1 MALSVLV
8 NGGAGIVVSDYSEGP
23 TGLYSIPAYLV
34 ESSAGSRLYV
44 VPAGMSESSA
54 GLYIIPS
61 TLNKITYF
69 LGGSENIK
77 TYSVQEDAT
86 PTDPNSSA
94 GGVGQITFG
103 VNENTETLHLLQEI
117 ITLSDGNN
125 GKTQGVIRNLS
136 NSNGDVSITADSIL
150 SLFNSDHTVLPFIG
164 TLTGAFQAY
173 CNVVGITNQLSVDAA
188 ISGRS
193 VVYPGWTG
201 NVWTRIKQICAKE
214 SIELSLVFNKVVV
227 RPLRKYVANTE
238 RDTSRAYSA
247 SSQGTAKTVEVTYY
261 NNKSVTQG
269 EIYPLVGDEPTI
281 YQVDANETVVVT
293 QQLNAS
299 MLSVNQPVCTAFVNN
314 TTYGGTNGVY
324 SVTGND
330 GLPITPSQWTAQGG
344 SLLVRITEDP
354 SIIEITIVGSS
365 MTDYAPYRISMSAGT
380 SSQYN
385 SLHITGT
392 GVTWEPQTITLVTGA
407 TSAVTGE
414 GVGATVTN
422 PFISTLQDAYNAGL
436 QTSRAYAGSFSVS
449 GNAFGINR
457 SDSDQSQIRATIA
470 DFNAAI
476 VAGTD
481 ISVFNTTWVGNTIA
495 QFNAYWQSTVDNL
508 FGNQAF
514 GNAAGSRVQRDLAWF
529 RVTGATISE
538 TGVQFDAELNTLV
551 SDFNTVWGVGTDISV
566 FNASWANKKMKD
578 FTTTPLRKA

>member
-8 NGGAGIVVSDYSEGP
+8 NGGAGIVVSDYTEGP

-34 ESSAGSRLYV
+34 ESSAGSGLYI
-44 VPAGMSESSA
+44 VPAGMSESST
-54 GLYIIPS
+54 GLYTIPS
-61 TLNKITYF
+61 TSNRITYF

-103 VNENTETLHLLQEI
+103 VNEDTETLHLLQET

-164 TLTGAFQAY
+164 TLAGAFQAY

-238 RDTSRAYSA
+238 RDTSRSYSA

-281 YQVDANETVVVT
+281 YQVDTNETVVVT

-314 TTYGGTNGVY
+314 TTYAGTNGVY

-330 GLPITPSQWTAQGG
+330 GLPITPSQWAAQGG
-344 SLLVRITEDP
+344 SLSVRITEDP

-365 MTDYAPYRISMSAGT
+365 MADYAPYRISMSAGT

-392 GVTWEPQTITLVTGA
+392 GVTWEPKTVTLVTGA

-414 GVGATVTN
+414 NVGATVTN
-422 PFISTLQDAYNAGL
+422 PFVSTLQDAHNAGL
-436 QTSRAYAGSFSVS
+436 QTARAYAGSFTVS

-457 SDSDQSQIRATIA
+457 SDYDQSQIRATIA
-470 DFNAAI
+470 DFNTAVA
-476 VAGTD
+476 AGTD
-481 ISVFNTTWVGNTIA
+481 VSVFNTTWVGNTVA
-495 QFNAYWQSTVDNL
+495 QFNTYWQSTVDNL
-508 FGNQAF
+508 FSNQAF

-529 RVTGATISE
+529 RVTNATISE

-551 SDFNTVWGVGTDISV
+551 SDFNTVWGPTDISV
-566 FNASWANKKMKD
+566 FNAAWANKKMKD

>member
-1 MALSVLV
+1 M
-8 NGGAGIVVSDYSEGP
+8 
-23 TGLYSIPAYLV
+23 
-34 ESSAGSRLYV
+34 
-44 VPAGMSESSA
+44 
-54 GLYIIPS
+54 
-61 TLNKITYF
+61 
-69 LGGSENIK
+69 
-77 TYSVQEDAT
+77 QEDAT

-103 VNENTETLHLLQEI
+103 VNEGLETLHLLQEVVS
-117 ITLSDGNN
+117 LSDGNN
-125 GKTQGVIRNLS
+125 GKTQGVIRNIS
-136 NSNGDVSITADSIL
+136 SSNGDVTITADSIL

-164 TLTGAFQAY
+164 TLAGAFQTY
-173 CNVVGITNQLSVDAA
+173 CDAVGITNQLDVDAA
-188 ISGRS
+188 IASRS

-214 SIELSLVFNKVVV
+214 SIEISLVFNKVVV
-227 RPLRKYVANTE
+227 RPLRKYVANTD
-238 RDTSRAYSA
+238 RDTSRSYSA

-261 NNKSVTQG
+261 NNNSVTQG

-314 TTYGGTNGVY
+314 TTYAGTNGVY

-344 SLLVRITEDP
+344 SLSVRVTGDP

-365 MTDYAPYRISMSAGT
+365 MADYAPYRISMSAGT

-392 GVTWEPQTITLVTGA
+392 GVTWTPQTITLVTGA
-407 TSAVTGE
+407 TSQVTGE

-422 PFISTLQDAYNAGL
+422 PFVSTLQDAYNAGL
-436 QTSRAYAGSFSVS
+436 QTARAYASSFTVS

-457 SDSDQSQIRATIA
+457 NDSDQSQIRATIA
-470 DFNAAI
+470 DFNSAI
-476 VAGTD
+476 PAGTD
-481 ISVFNTTWVGNTIA
+481 VSVFNATWVGQTIV

-551 SDFNTVWGVGTDISV
+551 SDFNTVWGPTDISV
-566 FNASWANKKMKD
+566 FNAAWANKKMKD
-578 FTTTPLRKA
+578 FTTTPLRRA